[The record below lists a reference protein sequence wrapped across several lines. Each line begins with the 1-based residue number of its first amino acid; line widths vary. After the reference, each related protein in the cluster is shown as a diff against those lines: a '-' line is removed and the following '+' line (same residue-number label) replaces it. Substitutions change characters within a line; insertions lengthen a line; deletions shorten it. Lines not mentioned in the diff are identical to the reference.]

1 MTAGVPRSL
10 SVDAVLKQ
18 ALAHHQAGRLQEAEQ
33 IYRAILQAQPFHPE
47 ANHNLGVLARQA
59 GQHAAGLPY
68 LKTALAVNP
77 GSGKYLMS
85 YTDALRALGKIDEV
99 AATYR
104 RALQIKPDFA
114 EAHNNLGNALQLLQ
128 QLDAAAASF
137 RRALEIKPAYVDAHN
152 NLGVV
157 LQSLGQLDDAAA
169 CFRRALK
176 INPDYAAAHCNLGV
190 VLQALGQRDDAVAS
204 IRRALEIV
212 PGYAAA
218 HYNLGVALQSLGQPD
233 DAVASYRRALEI
245 NPDYAAAYGNLG
257 ELLRTQGKFDDALA
271 CFRQLV
277 RLMPANS
284 VAQHQIDSLTG
295 TTTERPPAQYVQNI
309 FDAYAD
315 KFDAHL
321 QQELKYEAPGQ
332 LAALVTR
339 HLPTSEEKWSVLD
352 LGCGTGLVGLAIAPF
367 ARQLVGVDL
376 SAKML
381 EKTRARNLYQRLEH
395 ADLLTMMRGEIA
407 EGYDAIFAADVF
419 PYMGKLDEI
428 SVEIKRLLSPGGVFA
443 FTVEALAEPSGGEAK
458 PTAEQEYR
466 LENTGRYTHT
476 ASYLNRLAS
485 ANGFLIAESVATYIR
500 TQRDQPVDGYLVL
513 WKSCAPGT
521 TV

>member
-10 SVDAVLKQ
+10 SVDAALSQ
-18 ALAHHQAGRLQEAEQ
+18 ALAHHQAGRLQQAEQ
-33 IYRAILQAQPFHPE
+33 IYRAILQTQPFHPE

-68 LKTALAVNP
+68 LKAALAVNP

-85 YTDALRALGKIDEV
+85 YTDALRALGRIDEV
-99 AATYR
+99 AAAYR
-104 RALQIKPDFA
+104 RALELKPDFA

-128 QLDAAAASF
+128 QLDGAAASF

-169 CFRRALK
+169 CFRSALK
-176 INPDYAAAHCNLGV
+176 LNPDYAAAHCNLGV
-190 VLQALGQRDDAVAS
+190 VLQALGQLDDAVANF
-204 IRRALEIV
+204 RRALEIV

-218 HYNLGVALQSLGQPD
+218 HYNLGVVLQMLGQID

-257 ELLRTQGKFDDALA
+257 ELLRTQGKLDDALA
-271 CFRQLV
+271 CFRQLI
-277 RLMPANS
+277 RLMPENS

-315 KFDAHL
+315 KFDTHL
-321 QQELKYEAPGQ
+321 QEALKYEAPGQ
-332 LAALVTR
+332 LAALVLR
-339 HLPTSEEKWSVLD
+339 HLTPTVEKWSVLD
-352 LGCGTGLVGLAIAPF
+352 LGCGTGLVGVSIAPF

-381 EKTRARNLYQRLEH
+381 EKARARDLYQRLEH
-395 ADLLTMMRGEIA
+395 ADLLTMMRGESA
-407 EGYDAIFAADVF
+407 TGYDAIFAADVF
-419 PYMGKLDEI
+419 PYMGTLEEL
-428 SVEIKRLLSPGGVFA
+428 SAEIKRLLCPGGVFA
-443 FTVEALAEPSGGEAK
+443 FTAEALADPTGGEAK
-458 PTAEQEYR
+458 PSAEQEYR
-466 LENTGRYTHT
+466 LEITGRYTHS

-485 ANGFLIAESVATYIR
+485 AYGFLSLEMVETRIR

-513 WKSCAPGT
+513 WKCCAPGA
-521 TV
+521 

>member
-1 MTAGVPRSL
+1 MTADLPRAPSA
-10 SVDAVLKQ
+10 DAVLKQ
-18 ALAHHQAGRLQEAEQ
+18 ALAQHQAGRLQQAEQ
-33 IYRAILQAQPFHPE
+33 LYRAILQAQPFHPE

-59 GQHAAGLPY
+59 GQPAAGLPY

-85 YTDALRALGKIDEV
+85 YTETLRALGKIDEV
-99 AATYR
+99 AAAYR
-104 RALQIKPDFA
+104 RALELKPDFA

-128 QLDAAAASF
+128 QLDGAAASF

-190 VLQALGQRDDAVAS
+190 ALQALGQLDDAVAS
-204 IRRALEIV
+204 FRRALEII
-212 PGYAAA
+212 PGYAVA
-218 HYNLGVALQSLGQPD
+218 HYNLGVALQSLGQLD

-245 NPDYAAAYGNLG
+245 SPDYAAAYGNLG
-257 ELLRTQGKFDDALA
+257 ELLRTQGKLDDALA

-284 VAQHQIDSLTG
+284 VAQHQIDALTG
-295 TTTERPPAQYVQNI
+295 TTTERAPAQYVQNI

-315 KFDAHL
+315 RFDAHL

-332 LAALVTR
+332 LAALVTQ
-339 HLPTSEEKWSVLD
+339 HLPPSAEKWNVLD
-352 LGCGTGLVGLAIAPF
+352 LGCGTGLVGSAIAPF

-395 ADLLTMMRGEIA
+395 ADLLTMMRGESA
-407 EGYDAIFAADVF
+407 AGYDAIFAADVF
-419 PYMGKLDEI
+419 PYMGKLEEL
-428 SVEIKRLLSPGGVFA
+428 SAEIKRLLCPGGVFA
-443 FTVEALAEPSGGEAK
+443 FTVEALAEPTGAETK
-458 PTAEQEYR
+458 PAAVQEYR
-466 LENTGRYTHT
+466 LENTGRYTHS
-476 ASYLNRLAS
+476 ARYLNRLAS
-485 ANGFLIAESVATYIR
+485 ANGFLPLEMLETRIR
-500 TQRDQPVDGYLVL
+500 MQRDKPVDGYLVL
-513 WKSCAPGT
+513 WKSREPGN
-521 TV
+521 